1 MDERDRD
8 LLERIVG
15 HSQAAIGYTRA
26 RGADWASVD
35 ETVDAILNRV
45 AQIGELARRL
55 SPVTQVSIPAVPWTA
70 IRGMRNWL
78 VHAYDDID
86 LVVLKS
92 TVETDLPRLATA
104 VRAALAEHDIPET
117 EGG

>member
-15 HSQAAIGYTRA
+15 HAQAAIGYARA

-55 SPVTQVSIPAVPWTA
+55 SPVTQVSIPSVPWIA

-78 VHAYDDID
+78 VHAYKDVD

-92 TVETDLPRLATA
+92 TIETDLPALVTA
-104 VRAALAEHDIPET
+104 VRAALAQQDLP